1 MEYLFDT
8 ANIEDIKTYGEMF
21 PITGV
26 TSNPSII
33 KNEGKIDFFNH
44 FIQIRQ
50 LIGKEKTLH
59 IQILAQD
66 AAGIINEAKAI
77 LANVDDQVF
86 IKIPVTAQGLKAMR
100 ILKTQGVNIT
110 ATAIYTKMQGLL
122 AMEAG
127 ANYIAPYFNRMQ
139 NMDINPCDVITTFAQ
154 MIEQYGYKT
163 KIVAASFKNM
173 GQVNTAFECGAQAA
187 TLAPSLLTDAFKMP
201 AIQKAVDDFAA
212 DWEKTFGKV
221 SITELAAC
229 TKGQDLFK

>member
-8 ANIEDIKTYGEMF
+8 ANIAAIKKYSEIF

-33 KNEGKIDFFNH
+33 KLEGKIDFFQH
-44 FIQIRQ
+44 FREIRQ
-50 LIGKEKTLH
+50 IIGMDKTLH
-59 IQILAQD
+59 IQVLAED
-66 AAGIINEAKAI
+66 AEGMIAEANAI

-86 IKIPVTAQGLKAMR
+86 IKIPTTPQGLKAMR
-100 ILKTQGVNIT
+100 LLKAKGVGIT

-127 ANYIAPYFNRMQ
+127 ADFIAPYFNRMQ
-139 NMDINPCDVITTFAQ
+139 NLDINPCEVITTFAQ
-154 MIEQYGYKT
+154 MIAEYHYST
-163 KIVAASFKNM
+163 KILAASFKNM

-187 TLAPSLLTDAFKMP
+187 TLSPDLLVDAFKMP
-201 AIQKAVDDFAA
+201 SIQKAVDDFAA

-221 SITELAAC
+221 SIT
-229 TKGQDLFK
+229 DLK